1 MSAPPRDMSPR
12 ETNGEFMPAA
22 AVPGLVSVII
32 PAYNRAGFIAAA
44 LDSVLAQTYRPIEC
58 LVVDDGS
65 TDDTGRA
72 VAEWGRK
79 LDAQFSLR
87 CFRQENRGAAAARN
101 RGLRESRGEFI
112 NFLDSDDRLL
122 PKTLQRKVE
131 CLRSTGAP
139 YCYVQG
145 KRVDGEG
152 NTLGLHGRPWTAY
165 DGLFFLTYHFDTN
178 APLIR
183 RSVCQEVGPWDES
196 LKGWDEV
203 EYFARLKLHG
213 GRGVF
218 LEEVGHLA
226 IEHNGDRITPTE
238 ANEQA
243 SYPAREAILAT
254 ILKAGPQYAH
264 EAAFLRGW
272 LMLTHARFA
281 AEFSTQ
287 SDYRRALASLRKA
300 HQFGYSNWH
309 LRAILALNRRAF
321 HPASLWGYFSLR
333 RLIHEARRR
342 VRQLFRLGGTPDPI
356 VELYRRRNA
365 AQDLSK
371 ERSPVLPTHEGVAG
385 L

>member
-1 MSAPPRDMSPR
+1 MSAPHDMSPR
-12 ETNGEFMPAA
+12 ETNEGFMSAA

-44 LDSVLAQTYRPIEC
+44 LDSVLGQTYRPIEC

-65 TDDTGRA
+65 TDDTGRV
-72 VAEWGRK
+72 VAEWGGE

-101 RGLRESRGEFI
+101 RGLRESRGEFV

-165 DGLFFLTYHFDTN
+165 GGLFFLTYHFHTN

-226 IEHNGDRITPTE
+226 IEHNGNRITPTE
-238 ANEQA
+238 TNEQA

-264 EAAFLRGW
+264 EAEFLRGW

-281 AEFSTQ
+281 AEYWTQ

-309 LRAILALNRRAF
+309 VRTILALNRRTV

-333 RLIHEARRR
+333 SLIHKARRR
-342 VRQLFRLGGTPDPI
+342 VRQLFRLGERPDPI
-356 VELYRRRNA
+356 VELYWRRDA
-365 AQDLSK
+365 AQELLK
-371 ERSPVLPTHEGVAG
+371 GRGPVLPAHEGIG
-385 L
+385 EL